1 VVQRLGSPRIHILDT
16 KPDLKKPK
24 IVKAIEP
31 DEVAA
36 KAGLY
41 ATAHRALRS
50 RRDIREGWMVKLDAN
65 PNGVSRRRQRA
76 AGAPNAK
83 R

>member
-1 VVQRLGSPRIHILDT
+1 LHILDT

-36 KAGLY
+36 KAGY
-41 ATAHRALRS
+41 TRPHTVHCGPEGIYE
-50 RRDIREGWMVKLDAN
+50 RDGW
-65 PNGVSRRRQRA
+65 
-76 AGAPNAK
+76 
-83 R
+83 